1 MKPSP
6 AALALLKEFE
16 RGPNGDFAAVPYTCP
31 AGKLTI
37 GWGHVIR
44 ASETFDAPISEQHA
58 DLLLKEDLAGIAGR
72 INFFI
77 RVPITQSMFDALACW
92 AFNIGIYAASGSTLM
107 KCINE
112 RNYAKAADEFLRWNK
127 ATDPKTGKKIELAG
141 LTRRRKAERALF
153 LKDGIPG

>member
-16 RGPNGDFAAVPYTCP
+16 RGPNGSYAATPYTCP
-31 AGKLTI
+31 AGKPTI

-44 ASETFDAPISEQHA
+44 GELFTTPLSEQQA
-58 DLLLKEDLAGIAGR
+58 DELLAKDLTSFADR
-72 INFFI
+72 IQFFI
-77 RVPITQSMFDALACW
+77 RVPITQSMLDALACW
-92 AFNIGIYAASGSTLM
+92 AFNIGIYSASGSTLM
-107 KCINE
+107 HFLNLCD
-112 RNYAKAADEFLRWNK
+112 YAQAADEFLRWNK